1 MIDVGGFSVSRTKDA
16 KERVPSSRREDVQQC
31 GDNLN
36 NHTGLMLIAR
46 RDHNSDWGKLSY
58 PPY

>member
-1 MIDVGGFSVSRTKDA
+1 MIDVGGFSVSRIKDA

-31 GDNLN
+31 SDNIY

-46 RDHNSDWGKLSY
+46 RDNNSDWGKLSY
-58 PPY
+58 PLY